1 VKRNHTPFFWR
12 CRIVVGNETRWVVIE
27 SLPRELLLT
36 STKPGGSGLG
46 LYMVRMVMENH
57 AGTLSMREAHGG
69 GAAAVLTFPRI
80 TRST

>member
-1 VKRNHTPFFWR
+1 MRNHTPFFWR

-57 AGTLSMREAHGG
+57 AGTLTTRDALGG
-69 GAAAVLTFPRI
+69 GAAAVLTFPRL